1 MKIQIICSICGD
13 FISGKDYCAEPVNSG
28 RCCEKCRKE
37 VVVPRIKEFLK
48 AINEIDQDLK
58 LENWTIEEQT
68 GYKVKTTFY
77 TDFSIAERYGIDAIR
92 STFEQSFEEWKDN
105 CEYITELCMVLNWKM
120 FRWFEN
126 NDKLFNLY
134 KELYTRLDRW
144 CIENLKGDDLEYYYK
159 TTD

>member
-1 MKIQIICSICGD
+1 M
-13 FISGKDYCAEPVNSG
+13 V
-28 RCCEKCRKE
+28 
-37 VVVPRIKEFLK
+37 
-48 AINEIDQDLK
+48 

-77 TDFSIAERYGIDAIR
+77 TDFSIAERYGVDAIR
-92 STFEQSFEEWKDN
+92 STFEQSFEEWNDN
-105 CEYITELCMVLNWKM
+105 CKYVTELCMVLNWKM

-126 NDKLFNLY
+126 NDELFNLY

>member
-1 MKIQIICSICGD
+1 M
-13 FISGKDYCAEPVNSG
+13 E
-28 RCCEKCRKE
+28 
-37 VVVPRIKEFLK
+37 
-48 AINEIDQDLK
+48 

-77 TDFSIAERYGIDAIR
+77 TDFSIAERYGVDAIL
-92 STFEQSFEEWKDN
+92 STFEQSFEEWSDN
-105 CEYITELCMVLNWKM
+105 CEYVTELCMVLNWKM
-120 FRWFEN
+120 FRRFEN
-126 NDKLFNLY
+126 NDELFNLY